1 MPGFIMHLSE
11 ATLILKGLN
20 KENDQAWK
28 RAFMIGSLMPDTR
41 LGKAKHTSHFWS
53 DEHADYIARAP
64 QVEQFLAKYSDRLD
78 DPMMLGYYAHL
89 CLDERYVN
97 HFWPTIFNFYD
108 ADGCEEPRADFIHH
122 VKMCETG
129 EEIPFEKF
137 FTEEY
142 YYGDYNRCNQW
153 FIDRYHLE
161 IPEETDNVVIDM
173 DEVDGE
179 DLKKVIGPMHEICA
193 HCSRGDEKN
202 TKVFHIDVLN
212 GFIEDSAEAF
222 LEIVKEKKLI

>member
-20 KENDQAWK
+20 KENDPEWR

-53 DEHADYIARAP
+53 DDHADYIARAP
-64 QVEQFLAKYSDRLD
+64 QVEMFLQKYSDRLKE
-78 DPMMLGYYAHL
+78 PMMLGYYAHL
-89 CLDERYVN
+89 CLDEHYVN
-97 HFWPTIFNFYD
+97 SFWPTIFGFYD
-108 ADGCEEPRADFIHH
+108 ADGREEPRAAYIHH
-122 VKMCETG
+122 VKMHETG

-153 FIDRYHLE
+153 FIDRYGLQIPMEGETVE
-161 IPEETDNVVIDM
+161 IHM
-173 DEVDGE
+173 DEVNGE
-179 DLKKVIGPMHEICA
+179 DLKKVIGPMHQICA
-193 HCSRGDEKN
+193 HCSRGDEEK
-202 TKVFHIDVLN
+202 TKVFHIHVLN
-212 GFIEDSAEAF
+212 GFIEDSANEF
-222 LEIVKEKKLI
+222 LKIVKEKELV

>member
-11 ATLILKGLN
+11 ATLILKALH
-20 KENDQAWK
+20 KEDDLAWK
-28 RAFMIGSLMPDTR
+28 HAFMIGNLMPDTR

-53 DEHADYIARAP
+53 DEHADHIARAP
-64 QVEQFLAKYSDRLD
+64 QLEKFLAKYSDRLRE
-78 DPMMLGYYAHL
+78 PMMLGYYAHL

-97 HFWPTIFNFYD
+97 DFWPTIFRFCD
-108 ADGCEEPRADFIHH
+108 EKGQEEPRAAMIHH
-122 VKMCETG
+122 VKMCESG

-153 FIDRYHLE
+153 FIDTYQLE
-161 IPEETDNVVIDM
+161 LPEDDDTVEVRM
-173 DEVDGE
+173 DEVNGE
-179 DLKKVIGPMHEICA
+179 DLKKVIGPMHEICE

-202 TKVFHIDVLN
+202 TRVFHIDVLN
-212 GFIEDSAEAF
+212 GFIEDSAKAF
-222 LEIVKEKKLI
+222 LEIVKEKKLV